1 MQPSILIVEDDR
13 LTRESLAKA
22 LSGDYFIH
30 TAGNGVDALSLL
42 EKETIDVVITDVKMP
57 LKDGMKILETVKRA
71 SPDIII
77 IMVTGF
83 ATVESAVDA
92 MKKGAYDYITKPV
105 NIDRLHMLIEK
116 AIENKRLKA
125 DNILLR
131 KQFKETF
138 SYGNIIGNSIKIK
151 EIIDLISQISTTKAT
166 VLILGESGTGKELI
180 ANAIHYN
187 SPVAEGPFIKVSCAA
202 LAEGILESE
211 LFGHEKGA
219 FTGAL
224 YARKGRFELA
234 NGGTLFLDEIG
245 DIPLSLQA
253 KFLRVLQEQ
262 EYERVGGTKT
272 LKVDVRII
280 AATNKRLDE
289 MVKKGEFREDLYY
302 RLRVVTVNMPSL
314 RDRKEDIPLLSLH
327 FLDYFSRKHKKEV
340 TIIPSEVMRLL
351 TVYEWPGNIR
361 ELMNCIENMV
371 VMSVGETLIAENIPP
386 YILPL
391 QKRSHDSI
399 TPLDEIE
406 REAILNTIN
415 AVKGNKTEAA
425 KALGIGLKTLY
436 RKLKT
441 YTQS

>member
-13 LTRESLAKA
+13 ITRESLAKA
-22 LSGDYFIH
+22 LSSDYIIH
-30 TAGNGVDALSLL
+30 TANNGVEALSLL
-42 EKETIDVVITDVKMP
+42 GKETIDAIITDVKMP

-77 IMVTGF
+77 IMVTGY
-83 ATVESAVDA
+83 ATVESAVEA

-116 AIENKRLKA
+116 ALENKRLKA

-138 SYGNIIGNSIKIK
+138 SYGNIIGNSKNIK
-151 EIIDLISQISTTKAT
+151 EIINLISQLSTTKAT
-166 VLILGESGTGKELI
+166 VLVLGESGTGKELF
-180 ANAIHYN
+180 ANALHYN
-187 SPVAEGPFIKVSCAA
+187 SPVADGPFIKVSCAA

-224 YARKGRFELA
+224 YTKKGRFELA
-234 NGGTLFLDEIG
+234 NGGTLFLDEVG
-245 DIPLSLQA
+245 DIPLSLQV
-253 KFLRVLQEQ
+253 KLLRVLQEQ
-262 EYERVGGTKT
+262 EYERVGGTRT

-289 MVKKGEFREDLYY
+289 MIKNGEFREELYY
-302 RLRVVTVNMPSL
+302 RLRVVTINVPPL
-314 RDRKEDIPLLSLH
+314 RERNEDIPLLSLH
-327 FLDYFSRKHKKEV
+327 FLNYFSKKHKKEAAA
-340 TIIPSEVMRLL
+340 ISPGAMRLL
-351 TVYEWPGNIR
+351 TAYEWPGNIR
-361 ELMNCIENMV
+361 ELMNCIESMV
-371 VMSVGETLIAENIPP
+371 VMSTGKTLTGENIPP
-386 YILPL
+386 YISPL
-391 QKRSHDSI
+391 QERYYDSI
-399 TPLDEIE
+399 TPLREIE
-406 REAILNTIN
+406 RQAILNTIN

-436 RKLKT
+436 RKLKV
-441 YTQS
+441 YTED

>member
-1 MQPSILIVEDDR
+1 MQPSVLIVEDDR
-13 LTRESLAKA
+13 ITRESLAKA
-22 LSGDYFIH
+22 LSGYYIIH
-30 TAGNGVDALSLL
+30 TASNGVDALSLL
-42 EKETIDVVITDVKMP
+42 EKETIDVIITDVKMP

-83 ATVESAVDA
+83 ATVETAVDA

-116 AIENKRLKA
+116 AIENKRLRA

-224 YARKGRFELA
+224 YAKKGRFELA
-234 NGGTLFLDEIG
+234 NGGTIFLDEIG
-245 DIPLSLQA
+245 DIPLSLQV

-280 AATNKRLDE
+280 AATNKPLDE
-289 MVKKGEFREDLYY
+289 MVKRGEFREDLYY
-302 RLRVVTVNMPSL
+302 RFRVVTINMPSL
-314 RDRKEDIPLLSLH
+314 RERSEDIPLLSLH
-327 FLDYFSRKHKKEV
+327 FLNYFARKHKKEV
-340 TIIPSEVMRLL
+340 SAISSDVMRLL
-351 TVYEWPGNIR
+351 TVCEWPGNIR
-361 ELMNCIENMV
+361 ELMNCIESMV
-371 VMSVGETLIAENIPP
+371 VMSSGGTLIAENFPP
-386 YILPL
+386 YILPQ
-391 QKRSHDSI
+391 QKTYYDSI
-399 TPLDEIE
+399 APLNEIE
-406 REAILNTIN
+406 REVILKTIN
-415 AVKGNKTEAA
+415 AVKGNKAEAA

-441 YTQS
+441 YAED

>member
-371 VMSVGETLIAENIPP
+371 VMSVGKTLIAENIPP

-406 REAILNTIN
+406 REVILNTIN

>member
-13 LTRESLAKA
+13 ITRESLAKA
-22 LSGDYFIH
+22 LSGDYIIH
-30 TAGNGVDALSLL
+30 TAGNGADALSLL
-42 EKETIDVVITDVKMP
+42 EKETIDVIITDVKMP

-125 DNILLR
+125 DNMLLR

-224 YARKGRFELA
+224 NARKGRFELA

-245 DIPLSLQA
+245 DIPLSLQV

-289 MVKKGEFREDLYY
+289 MVKNGEFREDLYY

-340 TIIPSEVMRLL
+340 TIIPPEVMRLL

-371 VMSVGETLIAENIPP
+371 VMSVGKTLITENIPP

-391 QKRSHDSI
+391 NKRFHESI
-399 TPLDEIE
+399 TPLEDIE

-441 YTQS
+441 YTKS

>member
-13 LTRESLAKA
+13 ITRESLAKA
-22 LSGDYFIH
+22 LSGDYIIH

-245 DIPLSLQA
+245 DIPLSLQV

-327 FLDYFSRKHKKEV
+327 FLDYFSRKHKKEI

-351 TVYEWPGNIR
+351 TVHEWPGNIR

-371 VMSVGETLIAENIPP
+371 VMSVGGTLIAENIPP

-391 QKRSHDSI
+391 HKRFHESI
-399 TPLDEIE
+399 TPLEEIE

-441 YTQS
+441 YTKS